1 MWNEAVWQRLMVVL
15 AGIATFLA
23 GVFAASVAVRIPGT
37 YIGWIDGGLYVTVLL
52 LAGGVIFIRALR
64 GGPQALG
71 WSMLGAG
78 AILYAMGEA
87 WWAIQGHWREESMPL
102 PPEDILWLAYYPIQV
117 IALWLLMGK
126 SPRRHRNLHDALVLS
141 GGGIVLLAILIQWWQ
156 SLSARP
162 DPEGALLIDG
172 LYVTG
177 DLVLMVL
184 SLMLVYVHRL
194 RVPRG
199 WWLIV
204 LSFFAFS
211 LSDTLYW
218 VEMAHDA
225 YVEGS
230 WLDIGWLISVLALAW
245 AATLGLETLKP
256 APALSL
262 RGMLPASLAVI
273 ASALALGWGPEGPFG
288 EFARYA
294 AIATLVLS
302 LFRLN
307 YAIRDAAEA
316 NEQRRRALTDELT
329 GLPNRYALQAQVE
342 MSEEEFVS
350 PTGWSL
356 LLLGLDHFRDV
367 NTTLGHEIGD
377 RIITMTADRLNGCL
391 RPGDVLARLDGDHFA
406 LLTHVADPAQPL
418 AGAER
423 VMAVFQQPFEFDGVP
438 VALTACVGISTRLDP
453 SPPIGVM
460 LKEADLANQHA
471 KSEGPGQ
478 IHAYSGQESVSSL
491 PRLRMRADLRAEL
504 VSGGA
509 GLELHYQPIVRID
522 HTSVFALEALVRWR
536 HGGILVAPG
545 QFLGEVQHAG
555 LMMGLTSLVIHRAIG
570 DIQRLGRGHSV
581 TVNIPPDLVTPWLID
596 QVKDALD
603 QAAAPPRSLIIEV
616 TEDALIRNPK
626 TANEVL
632 RALRALGVRVLLDDF
647 GSGWCGLSWV
657 RDLSVDGLKIDRA
670 FVSRIHCDAPT
681 RAIASSIVGLGRSLG
696 LIVIGEGVESDKEN
710 AELVH
715 LGVEYVQ
722 GFAFCRPMP
731 EENLAPY
738 LAQHPAL

>member
-1 MWNEAVWQRLMVVL
+1 MWSGSGGQRLMVAL

-37 YIGWIDGGLYVTVLL
+37 YIEWLDGGLYVSVIL
-52 LAGGVIFIRALR
+52 LAGIVVVIRALR
-64 GGPQALG
+64 GGPQGLG

-87 WWAIQGHWREESMPL
+87 WWAIQGHWREESVPL
-102 PPEDILWLAYYPIQV
+102 PLEDILWLVYYPFQV

-126 SPRRHRNLHDALVLS
+126 APQRYRNLHDALVVS
-141 GGGIVLLAILIQWWQ
+141 GGGIVVLAILIQWWLT
-156 SLSARP
+156 LSSRP

-194 RVPRG
+194 RVSRG

-204 LSFFAFS
+204 LSFSAFS
-211 LSDTLYW
+211 LADIFYW
-218 VEMAHDA
+218 IEMAHDA

-230 WLDIGWLISVLALAW
+230 WLDIGWLISALALAW
-245 AATLGLETLKP
+245 AAILGLETLEP

-294 AIATLVLS
+294 AVATLALS

-316 NEQRRRALTDELT
+316 NEQRRRAFTDELT
-329 GLPNRYALQAQVE
+329 GLPNRYALQTLVE
-342 MSEEEFVS
+342 MSEKELIS
-350 PTGWSL
+350 PTGWSFL
-356 LLLGLDHFRDV
+356 VLGIDRFGDV
-367 NTTLGHEIGD
+367 NTTLGHEVGD
-377 RIITMTADRLNGCL
+377 RLIAMMATRLRAGT
-391 RPGDVLARLDGDHFA
+391 PQGDVLARLDGDQFA
-406 LLTHVADPAQPL
+406 LLSPLADPNQPF
-418 AGAER
+418 AGADRLRKVLEK
-423 VMAVFQQPFEFDGVP
+423 PFDLEGVSL
-438 VALTACVGISTRLDP
+438 ALTACVGMSATLDP
-453 SPPIGVM
+453 SPAIGVL
-460 LKEADLANQHA
+460 LKEADLAMHHA
-471 KSEGPGQ
+471 KSEGPGL
-478 IHAYSGQESVSSL
+478 IRAYSGQESPSSL
-491 PRLRMRADLRAEL
+491 QRLRMRADLRADL
-504 VSGGA
+504 VPGGA
-509 GLELHYQPIVRID
+509 GFELHYQPIVRID

-536 HGGILVAPG
+536 HDGALVPPG
-545 QFLGEVQHAG
+545 QFLGEAQHAG
-555 LMMGLTSLVIHRAIG
+555 LMGDLTSLVLHRAVA
-570 DIQRLGRGHSV
+570 DIQCLARGHTV
-581 TVNIPPDLVTPWLID
+581 TVNIPPDLVTPWLVE
-596 QVKDALD
+596 QVKDALEM
-603 QAAAPPRSLIIEV
+603 ASAPPHCLIIEV
-616 TEDALIRNPK
+616 TEDALIRNQN

-632 RALRALGVRVLLDDF
+632 RALRVYGVRVLLDDF

-670 FVSRIHCDAPT
+670 FVSRIHRDAPT
-681 RAIASSIVGLGRSLG
+681 RAITSSIVGLGRSLG
-696 LIVIGEGVESDKEN
+696 LIVIGEGVEDNEEN
-710 AELVH
+710 AALVE

-722 GFAFCRPMP
+722 GFVFSRPMP
-731 EENLAPY
+731 EANLAAY